1 MRKVIHQRKAL
12 DWIDASEIENPKTLI
27 LGSFNPYESIHK
39 SVDYYYGRQ
48 SNHLWKTIAN
58 LLNYE
63 ENYFFDKQNGLERK
77 RDTMQTNFC
86 FYDVIDS
93 IEVSSVDENILN
105 RYIDN
110 EIYRNFLDNKIWTS
124 KTTYE
129 NVEIKL
135 KRNYNPQVIKLL
147 KNSSSIERVIHTMGK
162 NRINRNKVNP
172 AEKNLNGQGFN
183 DYINKIKSICDEK
196 RIVFDYE
203 SLSPSGYAIKTGKV
217 TKEELGLWLSRSVII
232 P

>member
-1 MRKVIHQRKAL
+1 
-12 DWIDASEIENPKTLI
+12 
-27 LGSFNPYESIHK
+27 
-39 SVDYYYGRQ
+39 
-48 SNHLWKTIAN
+48 
-58 LLNYE
+58 
-63 ENYFFDKQNGLERK
+63 
-77 RDTMQTNFC
+77 MQTNFC

-135 KRNYNPQVIKLL
+135 KRNYNQQVIKLL
-147 KNSSSIERVIHTMGK
+147 KNSSSINRVIHTMGK
-162 NRINRNKVNP
+162 NRIKPNKVNP

-196 RIVFDYE
+196 RIDFDYE
-203 SLSPSGYAIKTGKV
+203 SLSPSDYAIKTGKV
-217 TKEELGLWLSRSVII
+217 TKEELRLWLSQSIII